1 MLSQLEKKALI
12 ESCELNENITLN
24 VKDNGK
30 IFVYKS
36 RFLDIDLKEKFIII
50 DMPSPETHGAKPV
63 SKSEH
68 FEIFFTYKNFRYL
81 FPSQILEH
89 TTFNMQGTVVHAA
102 RISIPVELQDGE
114 KREYFRVSAAMRP
127 HVIVKFNIF
136 EKDSGTPIMS
146 GPEENAPKDFQ
157 GHMIDIS
164 GGGFSLRAKPGEKQ
178 FPLEKGDV
186 IDADFR
192 LRKDMQN
199 MEIRCEVRNKRRYK
213 NTEILIWGVQFIEG
227 EKNRQLKYYRNKIMR
242 YVVERQREM
251 LSR

>member
-24 VKDNGK
+24 VKDSGK
-30 IFVYKS
+30 VFVYKS
-36 RFLDIDLKEKFIII
+36 RFLDIDLKQKFIII

-89 TTFNMQGTVVHAA
+89 TTFNMHGTVIHAA
-102 RISIPVELQDGE
+102 RIFMPVELQDGE
-114 KREYFRVSAAMRP
+114 KREYFRVQATMRP
-127 HVIVKFNIF
+127 PVLVKFTIF
-136 EKDSGTPIMS
+136 EKGSETPIMS
-146 GPEENAPKDFQ
+146 SLVENTPKEFQ
-157 GHMIDIS
+157 GQMVDIS
-164 GGGFSLRAKPGEKQ
+164 GGGFSLRAKPGDKQ
-178 FPLEKGDV
+178 FLLEKGDV
-186 IDADFR
+186 INANFR
-192 LRKDMQN
+192 LRKDMEN
-199 MEIRCEVRNKRRYK
+199 MEIACEVRNKRRYK
-213 NTEILIWGVQFIEG
+213 DTEILIWGLYFIEG
-227 EKNRQLKYYRNKIMR
+227 EKNRHLKYYRNKIMR

>member
-24 VKDNGK
+24 VKDSGK
-30 IFVYKS
+30 TFAYKS

-50 DMPSPETHGAKPV
+50 DIPSPETRDAKPV

-89 TTFNMQGTVVHAA
+89 TTFDMHGTAVHAA
-102 RISIPVELQDGE
+102 RISIPAELQDGE
-114 KREYFRVSAAMRP
+114 KREYFRVPAAMRP
-127 HVIVKFNIF
+127 PVIVKFHIF
-136 EKDSGTPIMS
+136 EKDSDTPIMS
-146 GPEENAPKDFQ
+146 GLEENAAKDFQ

-186 IDADFR
+186 INADFR

-213 NTEILIWGVQFIEG
+213 NTEILIWGLQFIEG
-227 EKNRQLKYYRNKIMR
+227 EKNRRLNYYRNKIMH